1 MNRSMGIKLIAS
13 SVALVLLTIMAGA
26 MTIPTQR
33 NRNWNMETIHLI
45 LNSQNV
51 DGGFG
56 LLTDQRPVSLYD
68 TYYNLLLLRALRKRI
83 PMRKRMISALA
94 NLQKQPVH
102 LTSRSPFLT
111 YDIKSVQIVLL
122 ESLS

>member
-1 MNRSMGIKLIAS
+1 MGIKLIAS

-68 TYYNLLLLRALRKRI
+68 TYYNLLLLRALRKRT
-83 PMRKRMISALA
+83 PMRKRDDIRVGESAKTA
-94 NLQKQPVH
+94 CTPYVKVYP
-102 LTSRSPFLT
+102 S
-111 YDIKSVQIVLL
+111 
-122 ESLS
+122 